1 MSHIL
6 NALERA
12 AADRERHV
20 LPGGLRL
27 APVPPPQADD
37 DDDRP
42 TGPPRLLIGGAVL
55 VSAALAAW
63 LVSGH
68 RPAQP
73 PATAVPPVV
82 QVAPT
87 VAVSSGTASARR
99 AERPAPPAEAAAPQ
113 AGAASAGAVPPGAT
127 PTPPAPAA
135 PLPLTQAV
143 TRDREPQHPAPQTHT
158 PAADRG
164 VPAPPRRRIHA
175 LDELPPEIRRELPPL
190 AISLWMHSD
199 VPAHRMLVI
208 NGESYK
214 EGSRIRPDLWLEQI
228 GHRGAVFRYRGWRY
242 RVGA

>member
-20 LPGGLRL
+20 LPGLRL

-42 TGPPRLLIGGAVL
+42 AGPPRLLIGGAVL

-63 LVSGH
+63 FVSGH
-68 RPAQP
+68 RPAR
-73 PATAVPPVV
+73 PAATMAPPVV
-82 QVAPT
+82 QVTPT
-87 VAVSSGTASARR
+87 VSVSSRTTPARR
-99 AERPAPPAEAAAPQ
+99 AERPAVPAEAAAPE
-113 AGAASAGAVPPGAT
+113 ASAASVSAAPPSAA
-127 PTPPAPAA
+127 PVPPAPAT

-143 TRDREPQHPAPQTHT
+143 TRDREPRAVPETRT
-158 PAADRG
+158 PVTGHG

-175 LDELPPEIRRELPPL
+175 LDELPPEIRRELPQL

-228 GHRGAVFRYRGWRY
+228 GHRGAVFRYKGWRY
-242 RVGA
+242 LMGA